1 MSKESVTVSERLV
14 RFTESFL
21 SHRRERRAQKKERQ
35 KQKNQILDWIEAF
48 LWAAFVVL
56 LINQY
61 LLQAYQIPSGSMIDT
76 LMEQDR
82 IFVNKMIF
90 GPELLPGLGKL
101 PGFREPERGE
111 VIIFENPSYLS
122 RGTLFDIVQR
132 VLYMVT
138 LSLVDIDRDEEGR
151 PRAHFLI
158 KRGVGMPGDRMRT
171 VEGNLFIKLPGTGRW
186 LPEAQFQELTG
197 IDYPVR
203 RLVSPEAY
211 GVMEEAGIVLA
222 LRDSGV
228 NPDLE
233 VGALDRVRNMRYVDG
248 FFIDEIRTEELYQIQ
263 PQDSRVAARYQVYRQ
278 GWYVPE
284 GRRMPLGDNRDN
296 SRDGRF
302 FGPVPLED
310 ILGRAMFRYWPLGRF
325 GAIH

>member
-1 MSKESVTVSERLV
+1 MSQESPAFADRLV
-14 RFTESFL
+14 RFTEAFL
-21 SHRRERRAQKKERQ
+21 SRRREKHARKKERQ
-35 KQKNQILDWIEAF
+35 RQKNQILDWIEAF

-111 VIIFENPSYLS
+111 VIIFENPSYLG

-138 LSLVDIDRDEEGR
+138 LSMVDIDRDEEGR

-158 KRGVGMPGDRMRT
+158 KRGVGMPGDRMRS
-171 VEGNLFIKLPGTGRW
+171 VEGNLFIQLPGTDRW
-186 LPEAQFQELTG
+186 LPEDQFQVATG
-197 IDYPVR
+197 LEYPVR
-203 RLVSPEAY
+203 RLVPPESYA
-211 GVMEEAGIVLA
+211 VLEEAGVVLA

-228 NPDLE
+228 APD
-233 VGALDRVRNMRYVDG
+233 VNGGALDRVRNMRYVDG
-248 FFIDEIRTEELYQIQ
+248 FYVDEMRTEELYRIQ
-263 PQDSRVAARYQVYRQ
+263 PQDRRIAARFQVYRQ

-310 ILGRAMFRYWPLGRF
+310 ILGRAMFRYWPIGRF

>member
-1 MSKESVTVSERLV
+1 MSQEPRAFADRLV
-14 RFTESFL
+14 RFTETCL
-21 SHRRERRAQKKERQ
+21 SHRREKRARKKERQ
-35 KQKNQILDWIEAF
+35 RQKNQIVDWIEAF

-61 LLQAYQIPSGSMIDT
+61 FLQAYQIPSGSMIDT

-101 PGFREPERGE
+101 PGFREPKRGE
-111 VIIFENPSYLS
+111 VIIFENPSYLG

-132 VLYMVT
+132 ILYMVT
-138 LSLVDIDRDEEGR
+138 LSMVDIDRDEQGL

-158 KRGVGMPGDRMRT
+158 KRGVGMPGDRMRS
-171 VEGNLFIKLPGTGRW
+171 VEGNLFVQLPGTDRW
-186 LPEAQFQELTG
+186 LPEDRFQVATG
-197 IDYPVR
+197 LDYPVR
-203 RLVSPEAY
+203 RLVPRETYA
-211 GVMEEAGIVLA
+211 VLEEAGVVLA

-228 NPDLE
+228 APNLD
-233 VGALDRVRNMRYVDG
+233 VGALDRVRGMRYVDG
-248 FFIDEIRTEELYQIQ
+248 FYIDEVRSEHLYQIQ
-263 PQDSRVAARYQVYRQ
+263 PNDRRTAARYQVYRQ
-278 GWYVPE
+278 GWYIPE

>member
-1 MSKESVTVSERLV
+1 MPRKSAAFSERLV

-21 SHRRERRAQKKERQ
+21 SKRRERRAQKKERQ
-35 KQKNQILDWIEAF
+35 KKKNQIVDWIEAF

-138 LSLVDIDRDEEGR
+138 LSMVDIDRDEEGR

-171 VEGNLFIKLPGTGRW
+171 VEGNLFIRLPGTQRW
-186 LPEAQFQELTG
+186 LPEAQFQEMTG
-197 IDYPVR
+197 LDYPVR
-203 RLVSPEAY
+203 RIVQAQDY
-211 GVMEEAGIVLA
+211 AVMEEAGIVLA

-248 FFIDEIRTEELYQIQ
+248 FYIDEVRTEELYQIQ
-263 PQDSRVAARYQVYRQ
+263 PQDARVAARFQVYRQ

-302 FGPVPLED
+302 FGPVPLRD
-310 ILGRAMFRYWPLGRF
+310 ILGRAMFRYWPPGRF

>member
-1 MSKESVTVSERLV
+1 MSQEPPAFADRLV

-21 SHRRERRAQKKERQ
+21 SRRREKHARKKERQ
-35 KQKNQILDWIEAF
+35 RQKNQILDWIEAF

-111 VIIFENPSYLS
+111 VIIFENPSYLG

-132 VLYMVT
+132 ILYMVT
-138 LSLVDIDRDEEGR
+138 LSMVDIDRDEEGR

-158 KRGVGMPGDRMRT
+158 KRGVGMPGDRMRS
-171 VEGNLFIKLPGTGRW
+171 VEGNLFVRLPGTDRW
-186 LPEAQFQELTG
+186 LPEEQFQVATG
-197 IDYPVR
+197 LEYPVR
-203 RLVSPEAY
+203 RLIPPESYA
-211 GVMEEAGIVLA
+211 VFEEAGVVLA

-228 NPDLE
+228 APDLS

-248 FFIDEIRTEELYQIQ
+248 FYIDEVRTEELFRIQ
-263 PQDSRVAARYQVYRQ
+263 PQDHRIAARYQVYRQ
-278 GWYVPE
+278 GWYIPE

-296 SRDGRF
+296 SRDGRY

-310 ILGRAMFRYWPLGRF
+310 ILGRAMFRYWPISRF